1 MHSVRVAVVTMPAV
15 DSVDI
20 NSLRCLS
27 MEAAVAPA
35 IEEHFLQLKQDKQD
49 YPSDY
54 VPMCLQWIE

>member
-1 MHSVRVAVVTMPAV
+1 MPAV

-54 VPMCLQWIE
+54 VPMCLQWIQ